1 MSPFLSRLLNRLP
14 LAGGLFPNAYH
25 VAKREYN
32 VRVRNRTFAILT
44 IGLAV
49 VGLGLTLLPL
59 GVNLIGGQKPVKVGV
74 YSTASDLSVDPATTV
89 QSVLNSLAG
98 GGSGTTGGSGGSTG
112 QRFSVTAVTGL
123 AAAQAEVRQDKL
135 DELLTI
141 SRTSSGDLAFDV
153 FTKASANDQNVALVR
168 QAATSIA
175 ISDRLERAGVSATDR
190 GRIFAPTDFTTTSA
204 DPNAARQN
212 QADYVPSY
220 ILAYVFVILTFMAIQ
235 VYGNWVAASVAEEK
249 SSRVMELLITAAT
262 PRQLLFGKVL
272 GNGGAGLTQYGAVLL
287 AALVGFLAQGALSDW
302 AHAHG
307 LLQSASDAS
316 IQGLTP
322 PLVLGFGVFFIL
334 GFILY
339 SILYAAAGSMASRQ
353 EDVQQIAVPLTFL
366 GLGGY
371 LLSFIALPLIEA
383 PWVKVVSWIPFVSS
397 FLFPARIALS
407 PPAPWEYLLSIG
419 LLVVAIFGALWVA
432 ARIYAAGVLLYGQ
445 RPTMRAILR
454 ATLQGR

>member
-1 MSPFLSRLLNRLP
+1 
-14 LAGGLFPNAYH
+14 
-25 VAKREYN
+25 
-32 VRVRNRTFAILT
+32 
-44 IGLAV
+44 
-49 VGLGLTLLPL
+49 
-59 GVNLIGGQKPVKVGV
+59 
-74 YSTASDLSVDPATTV
+74 
-89 QSVLNSLAG
+89 
-98 GGSGTTGGSGGSTG
+98 
-112 QRFSVTAVTGL
+112 
-123 AAAQAEVRQDKL
+123 
-135 DELLTI
+135 
-141 SRTSSGDLAFDV
+141 
-153 FTKASANDQNVALVR
+153 VALVR

-190 GRIFAPTDFTTTSA
+190 GRIFAPTDFTTTPA

-220 ILAYVFVILTFMAIQ
+220 ILAYVFVILAFMAIQ

-302 AHAHG
+302 ARAQG
-307 LLQSASDAS
+307 LLEQTSSASV
-316 IQGLTP
+316 QGLTP
-322 PLVLGFGVFFIL
+322 PLVIGFGVFFIL

-383 PWVKVVSWIPFVSS
+383 PWVRVASWIPFVSS